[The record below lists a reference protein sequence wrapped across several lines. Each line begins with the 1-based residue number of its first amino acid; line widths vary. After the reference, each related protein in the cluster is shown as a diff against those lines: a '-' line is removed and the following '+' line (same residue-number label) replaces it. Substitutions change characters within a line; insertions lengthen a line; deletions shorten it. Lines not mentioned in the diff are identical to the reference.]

1 MDVIVDAS
9 TLIAVIANEPEKEAI
24 ISATLDVHLIAPVSV
39 HFEIGNAFSA
49 MLKRHRISLGKCL
62 DALEVYQRIPIRLVD
77 VELEASLQIADGLGI
92 YAYDAYVIRCAER
105 YRAPILT
112 LDRALR
118 EHARSNGVQVL
129 EIGP

>member
-49 MLKRHRISLGKCL
+49 MLKRQRISLGKCL
-62 DALEVYQRIPIRLVD
+62 AALKVYQRIPIRLVD

-118 EHARSNGVQVL
+118 DHARSNGVQVL